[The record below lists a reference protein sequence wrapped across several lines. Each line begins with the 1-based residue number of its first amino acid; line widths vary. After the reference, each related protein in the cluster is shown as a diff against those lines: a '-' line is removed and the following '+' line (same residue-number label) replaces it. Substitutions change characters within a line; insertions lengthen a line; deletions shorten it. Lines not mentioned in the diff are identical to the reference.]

1 MDELRMIAGCKNRD
15 REAQRALYNE
25 YSRKMY
31 AICLRYMSDED
42 SAKDLLQDGFI
53 KIFSSIESF
62 QGKGSFEG
70 WIKRIFVNLALETI
84 RKQKNI
90 FSRPDDMQVLPD
102 VVDDTTDDEMYKI
115 SETELLRMIKEL
127 PKGYSTIFNLYAVED
142 LSHKEIADML
152 GINEG
157 TSRSQYVRAR
167 KILQEKVKQYIKE
180 NY

>member
-1 MDELRMIAGCKNRD
+1 MDELQMIAGCKNQD

-25 YSRKMY
+25 YARKMY
-31 AICLRYMSDED
+31 AICLRYMPDTD

-53 KIFSSIESF
+53 KVFASISSF

-70 WIKRIFVNLALETI
+70 WIKRVFVNMALETI

-90 FSRPDDMQVLPD
+90 FFISDDVQTLPD
-102 VVDDTTDDEMYKI
+102 VVDDTTEEQMYNV
-115 SETELLRMIKEL
+115 SEADLLKMIKDL
-127 PKGYSTIFNLYAVED
+127 PKGYSTIFNLYAIED
-142 LSHKEIADML
+142 MSHKEIADML

-167 KILQEKVKQYIKE
+167 KILQEKVKQYIKD

>member
-90 FSRPDDMQVLPD
+90 FSCPDDMQVLPD